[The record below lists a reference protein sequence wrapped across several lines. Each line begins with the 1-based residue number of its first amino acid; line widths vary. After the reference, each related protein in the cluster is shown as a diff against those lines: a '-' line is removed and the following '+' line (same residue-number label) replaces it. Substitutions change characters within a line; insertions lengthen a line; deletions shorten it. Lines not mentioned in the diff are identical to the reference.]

1 MDFELKQIIEFLGEQ
16 NVSSVQEIQKR
27 LKYTRRQIEY
37 RVEKIND
44 KISES
49 NSTERILLDTK
60 GNIFIS
66 SNCKKVIRELLLN
79 KSLDLNYSQEERQ
92 AYIYFSIFGR
102 NSVIGMADLMINL
115 NISKSTLIND
125 LKELKKVLYLNKIEI
140 RNTKNKGYFLV
151 GSEEDKRYQFLL
163 FLNQIY
169 LSSKTDFLLKKILDD
184 YKLSVIGQD
193 HLIEKLQKF
202 NIRFVSNRTNRFYFV
217 LNLILN
223 RMNKQ
228 NNEFL
233 SEKLI
238 QYTEEL
244 REYKLAVELTKDYSV
259 SRSDLAY
266 LSAWLLSIS
275 VATISEN
282 TSDRILIYS
291 MVNTFINRFLVL
303 SGLDGIPTAGLF
315 EKVYAH
321 FRSAF
326 YRVIFN
332 IPIGNPYLDRIKQ
345 EYPDLLVFVEQ
356 ALKPIENNLNIHFN
370 SDEIAYLAIHFA
382 GIYTEDNVV
391 ASTYKAIVICDN
403 GVGISTIMYN
413 ELVRL
418 FDNIEFYPPMS
429 FAEFQIFNAPFD
441 LIFTNKISSDF
452 SECTVPV
459 YRINPIMNELEKL
472 QLKTK
477 VKHQLNPDK
486 DVLTRVDLLLSIT
499 KKYSHVE
506 NEMLLKKALL
516 EYCMDDISQV
526 KFESSMSEIH
536 LKDMISQ
543 KMIRVKENAEN
554 WQEAVS
560 KAAQLLVEE
569 KVVEPSYFM
578 KLLVADN
585 ITRFVIMPGVALP
598 HATPE
603 TDVNK
608 YGISIVTLSN
618 PISFGENKEPV
629 SIILCLA
636 AKEGRKHITAM
647 KELVELLQKT
657 NFVERISELNSP
669 EQVFHYLL
677 DSIENRE

>member
-37 RVEKIND
+37 RIEKIND
-44 KISES
+44 KIVES

-140 RNTKNKGYFLV
+140 KNTKNKGYFLV

-169 LSSKTDFLLKKILDD
+169 LSSKTDFLLNKILDD
-184 YKLSVIGQD
+184 YKLAVIEQNN
-193 HLIEKLQKF
+193 LIEKLQRF
-202 NIRFVSNRTNRFYFV
+202 NIHFVSNRTNRFYFV

-228 NNEFL
+228 NKEFL

-238 QYTEEL
+238 HYTEEL
-244 REYKLAVELTKDYSV
+244 HEYKLAVELTKNYSV

-266 LSAWLLSIS
+266 LSAWLVSIS
-275 VATISEN
+275 VATFSEN

-356 ALKPIENNLNIHFN
+356 ALKPIESKLNIHFN

-382 GIYTEDNVV
+382 GIYTEENVV

-441 LIFTNKISSDF
+441 LIFTNRISSDF
-452 SECTVPV
+452 SEYSVPV
-459 YRINPIMNELEKL
+459 YRINPIMNEVEKL

-499 KKYSHVE
+499 KKYSQVE
-506 NEMLLKKALL
+506 DEMLLKKALL

-526 KFESSMSEIH
+526 KFESSISEIH
-536 LKDMISQ
+536 LKDMISK

-569 KVVEPSYFM
+569 KMVEPSYFM

-669 EQVFHYLL
+669 EQVYHYLL
-677 DSIENRE
+677 DSIES

>member
-16 NVSSVQEIQKR
+16 NISSVQEIQKR

-44 KISES
+44 KIAES
-49 NSTERILLDTK
+49 NSTERILLDSK
-60 GNIFIS
+60 GYIFIS
-66 SNCKKVIRELLLN
+66 SNCKKVIRKLLSN
-79 KSLDLNYSQEERQ
+79 KSLDVNYSQEERQ

-102 NSVIGMADLMINL
+102 NSIIGMADLMINL

-140 RNTKNKGYFLV
+140 GNTKNQGYFLV
-151 GSEEDKRYQFLL
+151 GSEDDKRYQFLL

-169 LSSKTDFLLKKILDD
+169 LSSKIDFLLKKILAD
-184 YKLSVIGQD
+184 YKLAVIERD
-193 HLIEKLQKF
+193 YLIEKLQQF
-202 NIRFVSNRTNRFYFV
+202 NIRFVSNRTNQFYFV

-223 RMNKQ
+223 RINKQ

-233 SEKLI
+233 PEKLI

-244 REYKLAVELTKDYSV
+244 REYKLAVELTKEYSV
-259 SRSDLAY
+259 SKSDLAY

-275 VATISEN
+275 VATFSEN
-282 TSDRILIYS
+282 NSDRILISS

-303 SGLDGIPTAGLF
+303 SGLDGMPTTDLF

-321 FRSAF
+321 FRAAF
-326 YRVIFN
+326 YRVSFN
-332 IPIGNPYLDRIKQ
+332 IPIGNPYLERIKQ

-356 ALKPIENNLNIHFN
+356 ALKPIESKLNINFN
-370 SDEIAYLAIHFA
+370 SDEIAFLAIHFA

-391 ASTYKAIVICDN
+391 VSTYKALVICDN

-413 ELVRL
+413 ELSKL

-441 LIFTNKISSDF
+441 YIFTNKINSDF
-452 SECTVPV
+452 SEYPVPV
-459 YRINPIMNELEKL
+459 YRINPIMTEVEKL

-477 VKHQLNPDK
+477 VNHQLNPDK
-486 DVLTRVDLLLSIT
+486 DVLTRVDLLLSIA

-506 NEMLLKKALL
+506 NELLLKEALL

-526 KFESSMSEIH
+526 KFESSVSEIH
-536 LKDMISQ
+536 LKDMISP
-543 KMIRVKENAEN
+543 KMIRVKERAEN

-585 ITRFVIMPGVALP
+585 VARFVIMPGIALP

-608 YGISIVTLSN
+608 YGISIVTLSD
-618 PISFGENKEPV
+618 PISFGENKDPI

-636 AKEGRKHITAM
+636 AKEDRKHIAAM
-647 KELVELLQKT
+647 KELVELLQKP
-657 NFVERISELNSP
+657 NFVERINELNSS
-669 EQVFHYLL
+669 EQLYHYLVGDL
-677 DSIENRE
+677 ETK

>member
-16 NVSSVQEIQKR
+16 NVSSVQEIQKI

-44 KISES
+44 KIAES

-102 NSVIGMADLMINL
+102 NSVIGMADLMIHL

-140 RNTKNKGYFLV
+140 KNTKNKGYFLV

-163 FLNQIY
+163 FLNQIF
-169 LSSKTDFLLKKILDD
+169 LSSKTDFLLEKILDD
-184 YKLSVIGQD
+184 YKLAVIERD
-193 HLIEKLQKF
+193 NLIEKLQKF

-228 NNEFL
+228 TKEFL

-244 REYKLAVELTKDYSV
+244 NEYKLAVELTKDYSV

-275 VATISEN
+275 VATFSEN

-303 SGLDGIPTAGLF
+303 SGLDGISTAGLF

-356 ALKPIENNLNIHFN
+356 ALKPIENHLNIHFN

-382 GIYTEDNVV
+382 GIYTEENVV

-459 YRINPIMNELEKL
+459 YRINPIMNEIEKL

-618 PISFGENKEPV
+618 PISFGESKEPV
-629 SIILCLA
+629 SIVLCLA

-647 KELVELLQKT
+647 KELVELLQKN

-669 EQVFHYLL
+669 EQVHHYLL
-677 DSIENRE
+677 DSIENKE